1 MCKRCADPEMT
12 AEQYLT
18 HLTDLIRRHGWAVQ
32 GIERERHRPPWA
44 YTVGLTACGMS
55 ELLVTGMPL
64 PRAAA
69 LLNAVA
75 AHAVHAEPPTSGEQ
89 VALVGGPVV
98 EFVGI
103 AHPEVHLLRGVDLY
117 GPVVRGMQVVWADD
131 RGRWPWDVGFRSSRG
146 GQPVLGPRTADR

>member
-1 MCKRCADPEMT
+1 
-12 AEQYLT
+12 
-18 HLTDLIRRHGWAVQ
+18 
-32 GIERERHRPPWA
+32 
-44 YTVGLTACGMS
+44 MS